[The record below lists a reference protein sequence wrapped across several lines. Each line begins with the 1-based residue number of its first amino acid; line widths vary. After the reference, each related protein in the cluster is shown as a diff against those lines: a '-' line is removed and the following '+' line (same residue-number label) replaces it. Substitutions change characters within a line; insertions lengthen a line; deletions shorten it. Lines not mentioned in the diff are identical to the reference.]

1 MKFSK
6 ELLGITFRR
15 LLHGDDLEVSDPKTN
30 QDENCSIKYIVF
42 CANSAGISSTRK
54 KLVSG
59 KVVCG

>member
-1 MKFSK
+1 MEFSK
-6 ELLGITFRR
+6 DLLRITFRR
-15 LLHGDDLEVSDPKTN
+15 LLHVDGLEVGDPKTG
-30 QDENCSIKYIVF
+30 QDEDSIKYIVF